1 MKKTIIVLG
10 TLLLLI
16 GGCTKPELEEY
27 GTVNLGTTSTS
38 TSIKSVNQTNNVVT
52 VVFETTVGSKYSV
65 QITPFGSETP
75 VKKEGFTATDVTTQR
90 VYDLSN
96 LSKKDY
102 DLTFIDIS
110 GKEVKH
116 PIVVK

>member
-1 MKKTIIVLG
+1 MKKPIIVLSVI
-10 TLLLLI
+10 LLLVGSCSKQDI
-16 GGCTKPELEEY
+16 KEY
-27 GTVNLGTTSTS
+27 DSINLGAVSTTTL
-38 TSIKSVNQTNNVVT
+38 IKSVNQTNNVVT

-75 VKKEGFTATDVTTQR
+75 VKKEGFTATDVVTQR
-90 VYDLSN
+90 VYDLSD

-102 DLTFIDIS
+102 DLTFMDIY

>member
-16 GGCTKPELEEY
+16 GGCSKDDFEMESPI
-27 GTVNLGTTSTS
+27 NLGVQSTS
-38 TSIKSVNQTNNVVT
+38 TAIKSVNQKDNIVT
-52 VVFETTVGSKYSV
+52 VVFETTIGSKYSV

-75 VKKEGFTATDVTTQR
+75 VKKEGFTATENTTQK
-90 VYDLSN
+90 VYN
-96 LSKKDY
+96 LSDLPKKDY

-110 GKEVKH
+110 GNEVKY

>member
-1 MKKTIIVLG
+1 M
-10 TLLLLI
+10 
-16 GGCTKPELEEY
+16 
-27 GTVNLGTTSTS
+27 
-38 TSIKSVNQTNNVVT
+38 VT

-75 VKKEGFTATDVTTQR
+75 VKKEGFTATESTTQK

-96 LSKKDY
+96 LPKKDY
-102 DLTFIDIS
+102 DLTFMDIY

-116 PIVVK
+116 PIVIK